1 MDVLGTLGIQV
12 LRVATSTTSQTMEK
26 KFWLQRQKDF
36 TIQQVTV
43 EAGTNEAK
51 GIIQVR
57 GKPRT
62 CIFLKNLF
70 KNLAKNN
77 LEWKHQ
83 QQ

>member
-12 LRVATSTTSQTMEK
+12 LRVATSTTSLTMEK

-36 TIQQVTV
+36 TIRQVTEEV
-43 EAGTNEAK
+43 GTNEVK
-51 GIIQVR
+51 SIIQVR

-62 CIFLKNLF
+62 CIYFKF
-70 KNLAKNN
+70 KNSVTDKNK
-77 LEWKHQ
+77 WKHQ